1 MSVLV
6 GLTGCMGAG
15 KSLAASFF
23 LEQGACII
31 DADAICRE
39 LVKPGKPA
47 WKEIFDTFG
56 SEYFN
61 PDDSLNRKKLAAL
74 IFENNN
80 KRIALEAILHHRV
93 IVEEKVRYH
102 SYQKL
107 YSNAVVIIDSALL
120 IESGNYKTTDRVI
133 VIDSNEEVQIE
144 RVMKRSS
151 ESRETVKKRLE
162 QQMPLEEKL
171 KYADYVLYNKSDQEY
186 LKTQVFDLYLEL
198 LKLS

>member
-6 GLTGCMGAG
+6 GLTGCMVAG
-15 KSLAASFF
+15 KTLAASFF
-23 LEQGACII
+23 LEQGAYII
-31 DADAICRE
+31 DADEICHQ
-39 LVKPGKPA
+39 LVKPGKAA

-61 PDDSLNRKKLAAL
+61 PDDSLKRKKLAAL
-74 IFENNN
+74 IFDNNN

-93 IVEEKVRYH
+93 IVEEKIKYH
-102 SYQKL
+102 SYQKK
-107 YSNAVVIIDSALL
+107 YPNAVVIIDAALL
-120 IESGNYKTTDRVI
+120 IESGNHKITDRII
-133 VIDSNEEVQIE
+133 VINSNEELQIQ
-144 RVMKRSS
+144 RVIKRSP
-151 ESRETVKKRLE
+151 ESRESVKKRLD

-171 KYADYVLYNKSDQEY
+171 KYADYILYNESDQKY

>member
-23 LEQGACII
+23 LEQGAYII
-31 DADAICRE
+31 DADEICRQ

-61 PDDSLNRKKLAAL
+61 PDDSLKRKELAAL

-80 KRIALEAILHHRV
+80 KRIALEEILHHRV
-93 IVEEKVRYH
+93 IDEEQVRYH
-102 SYQKL
+102 SYQKINP
-107 YSNAVVIIDSALL
+107 NAVVIIDAALL
-120 IESGNYKTTDRVI
+120 IESGNHKTTDRVI
-133 VIDSNEEVQIE
+133 VIRSNEELQIQ
-144 RVMKRSS
+144 RVIKRSA
-151 ESRETVKKRLE
+151 ESRESIKKRLE

-171 KYADYVLYNKSDQEY
+171 KYADYILYNESDQKY
-186 LKTQVFDLYLEL
+186 LKKQVLFLYLEL

>member
-23 LEQGACII
+23 LEQGAYII

-61 PDDSLNRKKLAAL
+61 PDGSLNRKKLAAL
-74 IFENNN
+74 IFNNNN
-80 KRIALEAILHHRV
+80 KRIALESILHHRV
-93 IVEEKVRYH
+93 IVEEKVRYD
-102 SYQKL
+102 SFQKL
-107 YSNAVVIIDSALL
+107 YSNAVVIIDDK
-120 IESGNYKTTDRVI
+120 GD
-133 VIDSNEEVQIE
+133 
-144 RVMKRSS
+144 
-151 ESRETVKKRLE
+151 
-162 QQMPLEEKL
+162 
-171 KYADYVLYNKSDQEY
+171 
-186 LKTQVFDLYLEL
+186 
-198 LKLS
+198 

>member
-23 LEQGACII
+23 LEQGAYII

-47 WKEIFDTFG
+47 WKEIYDTFG

-61 PDDSLNRKKLAAL
+61 PDDSLKRKKLAAL
-74 IFENNN
+74 IFNNNN

-93 IVEEKVRYH
+93 IVEEKVKYH
-102 SYQKL
+102 SYQKK
-107 YSNAVVIIDSALL
+107 YPNAVVIIDAALL
-120 IESGNYKTTDRVI
+120 IESGNHKITDRII
-133 VIDSNEEVQIE
+133 VINSNEELQIQ
-144 RVMKRSS
+144 RVIKRST
-151 ESRETVKKRLE
+151 ESRESVKKRLD

-171 KYADYVLYNKSDQEY
+171 KYADYILYNESDQKY

-198 LKLS
+198 LKIS

>member
-23 LEQGACII
+23 LEQGAYII

-61 PDDSLNRKKLAAL
+61 PDDSLKRKKLAAL
-74 IFENNN
+74 IFDNNN

-93 IVEEKVRYH
+93 IVEEKNKYH
-102 SYQKL
+102 SYQKK
-107 YSNAVVIIDSALL
+107 YPNAVVIIDAALL
-120 IESGNYKTTDRVI
+120 IESGNHKITDRII
-133 VIDSNEEVQIE
+133 VINSNEELQIQ
-144 RVMKRSS
+144 RVIKRST
-151 ESRETVKKRLE
+151 ESRESVKKRLD

-171 KYADYVLYNKSDQEY
+171 KYADYILYNESDQKY

>member
-23 LEQGACII
+23 LEQGAYII

-80 KRIALEAILHHRV
+80 KRITLEAILHHRI
-93 IVEEKVRYH
+93 IVEEKIRYD
-102 SYQKL
+102 SYQIK
-107 YSNAVVIIDSALL
+107 YPNAVVIIDAALL
-120 IESGNYKTTDRVI
+120 IESGNHKTTDRVI
-133 VIDSNEEVQIE
+133 VIHSNEEVQIQ
-144 RVMKRSS
+144 RVMKRSA
-151 ESRETVKKRLE
+151 ESRDGVKKRLE

-171 KYADYVLYNKSDQEY
+171 KYADYVLYNDSDQKY

>member
-23 LEQGACII
+23 LEQGAYII
-31 DADAICRE
+31 DSDEICRQ

-47 WKEIFDTFG
+47 WKEIFNIFG

-61 PDDSLNRKKLAAL
+61 PDNSLKRKKLAAL

-102 SYQKL
+102 SYQKK
-107 YSNAVVIIDSALL
+107 YPNAVVIIDAALL
-120 IESGNYKTTDRVI
+120 IESGNHKTIDKII
-133 VIDSNEEVQIE
+133 VIHSNEELQIQ
-144 RVMKRSS
+144 RVIKRSD
-151 ESRETVKKRLE
+151 ESRESVKKRLE
-162 QQMPLEEKL
+162 QQMSLEEKL
-171 KYADYVLYNKSDQEY
+171 KYADHILYNESDQKY
-186 LKTQVFDLYLEL
+186 LKKQVLFLYLEL
-198 LKLS
+198 LKLA

>member
-23 LEQGACII
+23 LKQGAYII

-47 WKEIFDTFG
+47 WKEIYDTFG

-61 PDDSLNRKKLAAL
+61 PDDSLNRKKIAAL

-80 KRIALEAILHHRV
+80 KRVALEAILHHRV
-93 IVEEKVRYH
+93 FVEEKVRYH
-102 SYQKL
+102 SYQKK
-107 YSNAVVIIDSALL
+107 YPNAVVIIDAALL
-120 IESGNYKTTDRVI
+120 IESGNHKITDRII
-133 VIDSNEEVQIE
+133 VINSNEELQIQ
-144 RVMKRSS
+144 RVIKRST
-151 ESRETVKKRLE
+151 ESRESVKKRLD

-171 KYADYVLYNKSDQEY
+171 KYADYILYNESDQKY

>member
-47 WKEIFDTFG
+47 WKEIYDTFG

-93 IVEEKVRYH
+93 IAEEKARYH

-107 YSNAVVIIDSALL
+107 YSNAVVIIDAALL

-133 VIDSNEEVQIE
+133 VIHSNEEVQIE

>member
-23 LEQGACII
+23 LEQGAYII
-31 DADAICRE
+31 DADEICRQ

-56 SEYFN
+56 SAYFN
-61 PDDSLNRKKLAAL
+61 PDDSLKRKKLADL

-80 KRIALEAILHHRV
+80 KRIALEEILHPRV

-102 SYQKL
+102 SYQKINT
-107 YSNAVVIIDSALL
+107 NAVVIIDAALL
-120 IESGNYKTTDRVI
+120 IESGNHKTTDRVI
-133 VIDSNEEVQIE
+133 VIRSNEELQIQ
-144 RVMKRSS
+144 RVIKRSA
-151 ESRETVKKRLE
+151 ESRQSIKKRLE

-171 KYADYVLYNKSDQEY
+171 KYADYILYNESDQKY
-186 LKTQVFDLYLEL
+186 LKKQVLFLYLEL

>member
-6 GLTGCMGAG
+6 GLTGCIGAG

-23 LEQGACII
+23 LEQGAYII
-31 DADAICRE
+31 DADEICRQ

-56 SEYFN
+56 SAYFN
-61 PDDSLNRKKLAAL
+61 PDDSLKRKKLADL

-80 KRIALEAILHHRV
+80 KRIALEEILHPRV

-102 SYQKL
+102 SYQKINP
-107 YSNAVVIIDSALL
+107 NAVVIIDAALL
-120 IESGNYKTTDRVI
+120 IESGNHKTTDRVI
-133 VIDSNEEVQIE
+133 VIRSNEELQIQ
-144 RVMKRSS
+144 RVIKRSA
-151 ESRETVKKRLE
+151 ESRESIKKRLE

-171 KYADYVLYNKSDQEY
+171 KYADYILYNDSDQKY
-186 LKTQVFDLYLEL
+186 LKKQVLFLYLEL

>member
-6 GLTGCMGAG
+6 GLTGCIGAG

-23 LEQGACII
+23 LEQGAYII

-80 KRIALEAILHHRV
+80 KRITLEAILHHRV

-102 SYQKL
+102 SYQKK
-107 YSNAVVIIDSALL
+107 YPNAVVIIDAALL
-120 IESGNYKTTDRVI
+120 IESGNHITTDRVI
-133 VIDSNEEVQIE
+133 VIHSNEEVQIQ
-144 RVMKRSS
+144 RVMKRNA
-151 ESRETVKKRLE
+151 ESRESVKKRLE

-171 KYADYVLYNKSDQEY
+171 KYADYVLYNESDQKY

>member
-23 LEQGACII
+23 LEQGAYII
-31 DADAICRE
+31 DADVICRE

-56 SEYFN
+56 REYFN
-61 PDDSLNRKKLAAL
+61 LDDSLNRKKLAAL
-74 IFENNN
+74 VFGSNN

-93 IVEEKVRYH
+93 IAEEKVRYH
-102 SYQKL
+102 SYQKK
-107 YSNAVVIIDSALL
+107 YPNAVVIIDAALL
-120 IESGNYKTTDRVI
+120 IESGNYETTDKVI
-133 VIDSNEEVQIE
+133 VIQSNEEVQIQ

-151 ESRETVKKRLE
+151 ESRESVIKRLE

>member
-23 LEQGACII
+23 LEQGAYII
-31 DADAICRE
+31 DADVICRE

-93 IVEEKVRYH
+93 IVEEKTRYH

-107 YSNAVVIIDSALL
+107 YSNAVVIIDAALL
-120 IESGNYKTTDRVI
+120 IESGNYKMTDRVI
-133 VIDSNEEVQIE
+133 VIHSNEEVQIQ
-144 RVMKRSS
+144 RVMKRNA
-151 ESRETVKKRLE
+151 ESRENVKKRLE

-171 KYADYVLYNKSDQEY
+171 KYADYILYNESNRDQLKSRVCRLYSE
-186 LKTQVFDLYLEL
+186 LKNLV
-198 LKLS
+198 

>member
-6 GLTGCMGAG
+6 GLTGCIGAG

-23 LEQGACII
+23 LEQGAYII
-31 DADAICRE
+31 DADEICRQ

-61 PDDSLNRKKLAAL
+61 PDDSLKRKELAAL

-80 KRIALEAILHHRV
+80 KRIALEEILHPRV

-102 SYQKL
+102 SYQKINP
-107 YSNAVVIIDSALL
+107 NAVVIIDAALL
-120 IESGNYKTTDRVI
+120 IESGNHKTTDRVI
-133 VIDSNEEVQIE
+133 VIRSNEELQIQ
-144 RVMKRSS
+144 RVIKRSA
-151 ESRETVKKRLE
+151 ESRESIKKRLE

-171 KYADYVLYNKSDQEY
+171 KYADYILYNESDQKY
-186 LKTQVFDLYLEL
+186 LKKQVLFLYLEL

>member
-6 GLTGCMGAG
+6 GLTGCIGAG

-23 LEQGACII
+23 LEQGAYII
-31 DADAICRE
+31 DADEICRQ

-56 SEYFN
+56 SAYFN
-61 PDDSLNRKKLAAL
+61 PDDSLKRKKLADL

-80 KRIALEAILHHRV
+80 KRIALEEILHHRV
-93 IVEEKVRYH
+93 IDEEKVRYD
-102 SYQKL
+102 SYQKNHP
-107 YSNAVVIIDSALL
+107 NAVVIIDAALL
-120 IESGNYKTTDRVI
+120 IESGNHKITDRVI
-133 VIDSNEEVQIE
+133 VIHSNEELQIQ
-144 RVMKRSS
+144 RVVKRSA
-151 ESRETVKKRLE
+151 ESRESVKKRLE

-171 KYADYVLYNKSDQEY
+171 KYADYILYNESDQKY
-186 LKTQVFDLYLEL
+186 LKKQVLFLYLEL

>member
-6 GLTGCMGAG
+6 GLTGCIGAG

-23 LEQGACII
+23 LEQGAYII
-31 DADAICRE
+31 DADEICRQ

-56 SEYFN
+56 SAYFN
-61 PDDSLNRKKLAAL
+61 PDDSLKRKKLADL

-80 KRIALEAILHHRV
+80 KRIALEEILHPRV

-102 SYQKL
+102 SYQKINP
-107 YSNAVVIIDSALL
+107 NAVVIIDAALL
-120 IESGNYKTTDRVI
+120 IESGNHKTTDRVI
-133 VIDSNEEVQIE
+133 VIRSNEELQIQ
-144 RVMKRSS
+144 RVIKRSA
-151 ESRETVKKRLE
+151 ESRESIKKRLE

-171 KYADYVLYNKSDQEY
+171 KYADYILYNESDQKY
-186 LKTQVFDLYLEL
+186 LKKQVLFLYLEL

>member
-6 GLTGCMGAG
+6 GLTGCIGAG

-23 LEQGACII
+23 LEQGAYII
-31 DADAICRE
+31 DADEICRQ

-61 PDDSLNRKKLAAL
+61 PDDSLKRKKLADL

-80 KRIALEAILHHRV
+80 KRIALEEILHPRV

-102 SYQKL
+102 SYQKINP
-107 YSNAVVIIDSALL
+107 NAVVIIDAALL
-120 IESGNYKTTDRVI
+120 IESGNHKTTDRVI
-133 VIDSNEEVQIE
+133 VIRSNEELQIQ
-144 RVMKRSS
+144 RVIKRSA
-151 ESRETVKKRLE
+151 ESRESIKKRLE

-171 KYADYVLYNKSDQEY
+171 KYADYILYNESDQKY
-186 LKTQVFDLYLEL
+186 LKKQVLFLYLEL

>member
-23 LEQGACII
+23 LEQGAYII
-31 DADAICRE
+31 DADAICRQ
-39 LVKPGKPA
+39 LVRPGKPA

-93 IVEEKVRYH
+93 IAEEKVRYH
-102 SYQKL
+102 SYQKK
-107 YSNAVVIIDSALL
+107 YPNAVVIIDAALL
-120 IESGNYKTTDRVI
+120 IESGNYEATDKVI
-133 VIDSNEEVQIE
+133 VIQSNEEVQIQ

-151 ESRETVKKRLE
+151 ESRESVIKRLE

-171 KYADYVLYNKSDQEY
+171 KYADYVLYNESDQKY

>member
-23 LEQGACII
+23 LEQGAYII
-31 DADAICRE
+31 DADAICRQ
-39 LVKPGKPA
+39 LVRPGKPA

-93 IVEEKVRYH
+93 IAEEKVRYH
-102 SYQKL
+102 SYQKK
-107 YSNAVVIIDSALL
+107 YPNAVVIIDAALL
-120 IESGNYKTTDRVI
+120 IESGNYEATDKVI
-133 VIDSNEEVQIE
+133 VIQSNEEVQIQ

-151 ESRETVKKRLE
+151 ESRESVIKRLE

-171 KYADYVLYNKSDQEY
+171 KYADYVLYNESDQEY

>member
-6 GLTGCMGAG
+6 GLTGCIGAG

-23 LEQGACII
+23 LEQGAYII
-31 DADAICRE
+31 DADEICRQ

-56 SEYFN
+56 SAYFN
-61 PDDSLNRKKLAAL
+61 PDDSLKRKKLADL

-80 KRIALEAILHHRV
+80 KRIALEEILHPRV
-93 IVEEKVRYH
+93 IVEEKVMYH
-102 SYQKL
+102 SYQKINP
-107 YSNAVVIIDSALL
+107 NAVVIIDATLL
-120 IESGNYKTTDRVI
+120 IESGNHKTTDRVI
-133 VIDSNEEVQIE
+133 VIRSNDELQIQ
-144 RVMKRSS
+144 RVIKRSA
-151 ESRETVKKRLE
+151 ESRENIKKRLE

-171 KYADYVLYNKSDQEY
+171 KYADYILYNESDQKY
-186 LKTQVFDLYLEL
+186 LKKQVLFLYLEL

>member
-23 LEQGACII
+23 LEQGAYII
-31 DADAICRE
+31 DADAICRQ
-39 LVKPGKPA
+39 LVEPGKPA
-47 WKEIFDTFG
+47 WEEIFSTFG
-56 SEYFN
+56 REYFN
-61 PDDSLNRKKLAAL
+61 LDDSLNRKKLAAL
-74 IFENNN
+74 VFGNNN

-93 IVEEKVRYH
+93 IAEEKVRYH
-102 SYQKL
+102 SYQKK
-107 YSNAVVIIDSALL
+107 YPNAVVIIDAALL
-120 IESGNYKTTDRVI
+120 IESGNYETTDKVI
-133 VIDSNEEVQIE
+133 VIQSNEEVQIQ

-151 ESRETVKKRLE
+151 ESRESVIKRLE

-171 KYADYVLYNKSDQEY
+171 KYADYVLYNESDQEY

>member
-23 LEQGACII
+23 LEQGAYII
-31 DADAICRE
+31 DADAICRQ
-39 LVKPGKPA
+39 LVEPGKPA
-47 WKEIFDTFG
+47 WKEIFDMFG

-61 PDDSLNRKKLAAL
+61 ADDSLKRKKLAAL

-93 IVEEKVRYH
+93 IVEEKNKYH
-102 SYQKL
+102 SYQKK
-107 YSNAVVIIDSALL
+107 YPNAVVIIDAALL
-120 IESGNYKTTDRVI
+120 IESGNHKITDRII
-133 VIDSNEEVQIE
+133 VINSNEELQIQ
-144 RVMKRSS
+144 RVIKRST
-151 ESRETVKKRLE
+151 ESRESVKKRLD

-171 KYADYVLYNKSDQEY
+171 KYADYILYNESDQKY

>member
-6 GLTGCMGAG
+6 GLTGCIGAG

-23 LEQGACII
+23 LEQGAYII
-31 DADAICRE
+31 DADEICRQ
-39 LVKPGKPA
+39 LVKPGMPA

-56 SEYFN
+56 SAYFN
-61 PDDSLNRKKLAAL
+61 SDDSLKRKKLADL

-80 KRIALEAILHHRV
+80 KRIALEEILHPRV

-102 SYQKL
+102 SYQKINP
-107 YSNAVVIIDSALL
+107 NAVVIIDAALL
-120 IESGNYKTTDRVI
+120 IESGNHKTTDRVI
-133 VIDSNEEVQIE
+133 VIRSNEELQIQ
-144 RVMKRSS
+144 RVINRSA
-151 ESRETVKKRLE
+151 ESRESIKKRLE

-171 KYADYVLYNKSDQEY
+171 KYADYVLYNESDQKY
-186 LKTQVFDLYLEL
+186 LKKQVLFLYLEL

>member
-6 GLTGCMGAG
+6 GLTGCIGAG

-23 LEQGACII
+23 LEQGAYII
-31 DADAICRE
+31 DADKICRQ

-61 PDDSLNRKKLAAL
+61 PDDSLKRKKLADL

-80 KRIALEAILHHRV
+80 KRIALEEILHPRV
-93 IVEEKVRYH
+93 IVEEKVRYQ
-102 SYQKL
+102 SYQKINP
-107 YSNAVVIIDSALL
+107 NAVVIIDAALL
-120 IESGNYKTTDRVI
+120 IESGNHKTTDRVI
-133 VIDSNEEVQIE
+133 VIRSNEELQIQ
-144 RVMKRSS
+144 RVIKRSA
-151 ESRETVKKRLE
+151 ESRESIKKRLE

-171 KYADYVLYNKSDQEY
+171 KYADYILYNESDQKY
-186 LKTQVFDLYLEL
+186 LKKQVLFLYLEL

>member
-1 MSVLV
+1 MSLLV

-15 KSLAASFF
+15 KSLAASYF
-23 LEQGACII
+23 LEQGAFII
-31 DADAICRE
+31 DADAICRQ
-39 LVKPGKPA
+39 LVEPGKPA

-61 PDDSLNRKKLAAL
+61 SDDSLKRKKLAAL
-74 IFENNN
+74 IFDNNN

-93 IVEEKVRYH
+93 IVEEKIKYH
-102 SYQKL
+102 SYQKK
-107 YSNAVVIIDSALL
+107 YPNAVVIIDAALL
-120 IESGNYKTTDRVI
+120 IESGNHKITDRII
-133 VIDSNEEVQIE
+133 VINSSEELQIQ
-144 RVMKRSS
+144 RVIKRST
-151 ESRETVKKRLE
+151 ESRESVKKRLD

-171 KYADYVLYNKSDQEY
+171 KYADYILYNESDQKY